1 MVTVLSLLCWSKWT
15 DWSSCS
21 VTCSAGI
28 QQRIR
33 HCLLAD
39 CPGFNIEQ
47 RHCNLFGCP
56 DTVNP
61 LALDEG
67 KFFHPSR
74 DRWQKVPDRP
84 TAWRLKPNSYIW
96 LPSSQLFPDLSA
108 RTFPKEF
115 TLFITL
121 RLQNDSNMGTIFSLR
136 SRRRQDTYLSL
147 EIAGFDLKLVH
158 ATSNG
163 TDVVRIPTT
172 LDDKKWHQIAIGI
185 RDDSVVETYIDC
197 QWSRTD
203 ILKKDAIDIPKDSDL
218 IVGYLFSGDLEQMSI
233 VSDPTL
239 VSLQCSNLRTP
250 IIDPTVKDIVKE
262 ENVNKPIKNHKKQDF
277 HHKNE
282 NQLVCCDN
290 NSTSMNVRNV
300 TDSDANTAYNTQNHK
315 NQDLIITL
323 KKQINLLKTNS
334 PGRRDEKIRTQK
346 RLTKSNQTTSSKQ
359 KQLYSEIVLPQQSRP
374 ITHNFEHTDAPE
386 MHQNN
391 SSATNNQSNKQV
403 KIMSKTAHESYNSY
417 PPVTIANTD
426 INVNTSNALSDNKNE
441 FIPVTYK
448 KKQRKNKNFKNKYQR
463 L

>member
-1 MVTVLSLLCWSKWT
+1 MRLNVFCSFLFLLLCGLPIRCCDLEQFFTEKQVSVEESTSTSQVIFRGFTTAATPTLPNDVRGVFTAYFELINTYKGANALDVWVTSTYRNVNVSFFGRDPECDESIAIPEEYIIFGNVKDGELRATSIVKWDENTDQRVWSTLGWSKWT
-15 DWSSCS
+15 DWSACS
-21 VTCSAGI
+21 VTCSTGI

-39 CPGFNIEQ
+39 CPGFNVEQ

-61 LALDEG
+61 LALNEG

-96 LPSSQLFPDLSA
+96 LPSSQLFPDLNA
-108 RTFPKEF
+108 RAFPKEF

-136 SRRRQDTYLSL
+136 SRRKQDTYLSL

-172 LDDKKWHQIAIGI
+172 LDDKKWHQIAIGV

-203 ILKKDAIDIPKDSDL
+203 ILKKDTIDIPKDSDL

-233 VSDPTL
+233 VSDPTM
-239 VSLQCSNLRTP
+239 VSLQCSNLKTP
-250 IIDPTVKDIVKE
+250 IIDPTVKDNVKE
-262 ENVNKPIKNHKKQDF
+262 ENKLKLFKGQKKRQNIYHK
-277 HHKNE
+277 
-282 NQLVCCDN
+282 
-290 NSTSMNVRNV
+290 R
-300 TDSDANTAYNTQNHK
+300 
-315 NQDLIITL
+315 
-323 KKQINLLKTNS
+323 
-334 PGRRDEKIRTQK
+334 KI
-346 RLTKSNQTTSSKQ
+346 L
-359 KQLYSEIVLPQQSRP
+359 
-374 ITHNFEHTDAPE
+374 
-386 MHQNN
+386 
-391 SSATNNQSNKQV
+391 
-403 KIMSKTAHESYNSY
+403 
-417 PPVTIANTD
+417 
-426 INVNTSNALSDNKNE
+426 
-441 FIPVTYK
+441 
-448 KKQRKNKNFKNKYQR
+448 
-463 L
+463 